1 MTFRRWVILAH
12 VVLVAGLSGALAQPT
27 SRLALGA
34 TASGTIDTWSSKHVY
49 FVSVPNGLEALT
61 IEVDGEGRDA
71 DLGVYLGDRELHR
84 DTSSDPNPT
93 FTLRDP
99 VAGEYRVEV
108 LNLLFHD
115 LRYTVRAYGDGAGM
129 DRESGSTTAE
139 DGLFGSTRMGAIELG
154 GRRQGTVP
162 ASQIDHAYDLYVPA
176 DTDRLA
182 IRVDADGVDVD
193 LAVELDG
200 AEIYDD
206 ISADPYPTFTQ
217 RDPVAGRYTIRVKN
231 LLPRDIPY
239 LLSVD
244 ALGPSEAGS
253 TPSDTSTAPATPAR
267 PASDTSWV
275 ADFADGDVGGWTVEN
290 GTLSNPGHDGPDG
303 RGHLY
308 AVTPSDGRT
317 GYFVAPA
324 TVSGDW
330 SAVTSVQLTLRIGP
344 KHPDGSRYGAF
355 TSGAAGD
362 VVLTNGA
369 KTAAFVFPNDVTA
382 SWSTFDV
389 PLDGDAGWRL
399 GGGAR
404 SLAEVVANV
413 TSFKIRAEYLL
424 GTADAGLA
432 EVRLR
437 GGATPATTTATAI
450 GSAVV
455 LDCDQRA
462 DEGELA
468 SLRPGERATVSC
480 PAGCSSGRTVWGT
493 DVYTDDSSVC
503 RAAVH
508 AGIVDL
514 QQGGTATLTILPG
527 ASSYL
532 GTDRHGIRT
541 VPYGSWD
548 RSFSLERAIADE
560 PAVAPPAR
568 TRLSVHATTVAAGEP
583 VTVEFTGGPSDAQAW
598 VGLFRVGAED
608 RAYLDWQYTG
618 GAEAD
623 RVALDAPRE
632 AGRYEARIFADVGYD
647 RLATS
652 STFEVTDR

>member
-27 SRLALGA
+27 NRLALGA

-49 FVSVPNGLEALT
+49 LVSVPNGLASLT
-61 IEVDGEGRDA
+61 IDVDGEGRDA

-99 VAGEYRVEV
+99 VAGEYRIEV

-115 LRYTVRAYGDGAGM
+115 LRYTVRAYGDGAGS
-129 DRESGSTTAE
+129 DRESGGPTVDDS
-139 DGLFGSTRMGAIELG
+139 LFGSTRMGSIELG

-162 ASQIDHAYDLYVPA
+162 ASQIDHVYELYVPA

-193 LAVELDG
+193 LAVDFEG
-200 AEIYDD
+200 AEIFDD
-206 ISADPYPTFTQ
+206 ISTDPYPTFTQ
-217 RDPVAGRYTIRVKN
+217 RDPTPGRYTIRVKN

-239 LLSVD
+239 LLTVD
-244 ALGPSEAGS
+244 ALGPSEAGAS
-253 TPSDTSTAPATPAR
+253 PSGTPTTTPTPPTPTSD
-267 PASDTSWV
+267 ASWIAS
-275 ADFADGDVGGWTVEN
+275 FAAGGVDGWTVEN
-290 GTLSNPGHDGPDG
+290 GTLSNPGRDGPDG
-303 RGHLY
+303 RGYLY
-308 AVTPSDGRT
+308 AVTPSDGAT

-324 TVSGDW
+324 TASGDW
-330 SAVTSVQLTLRIGP
+330 STATSVQLTLRIGP
-344 KHPDGSRYGAF
+344 KHPNGRRFGPFA
-355 TSGAAGD
+355 SGAAGD
-362 VVLTNGA
+362 VIVANGE
-369 KTAAFVFPNDVTA
+369 KTAAFVFPSDVTA

-399 GGGAR
+399 GGGAQ
-404 SLAEVVANV
+404 SLAEVMANV

-424 GTADAGLA
+424 GDADAGLA

-437 GGATPATTTATAI
+437 AGPAPAPSASGTAI
-450 GSAVV
+450 V
-455 LDCDQRA
+455 LDCDDRA
-462 DEGELA
+462 DQGELDL
-468 SLRPGERATVSC
+468 LRTGQRATVIC
-480 PAGCSSGRTVWGT
+480 PAGCSSGRPVWGT

-514 QQGGTATLTILPG
+514 EQGGAATLTILPG
-527 ASSYL
+527 ESRYS
-532 GTDRHGIRT
+532 GTDRNGVRT

-548 RSFSLERAIADE
+548 RSFSFDR
-560 PAVAPPAR
+560 AVAAETGSAQPGR
-568 TRLSVHATTVAAGEP
+568 IRLTVHATTVEAGEP

-598 VGLFRVGAED
+598 VGLFRIGAGD
-608 RAYLDWQYTG
+608 REYLDWQYTE
-618 GAEAD
+618 GAQAD
-623 RVALDAPRE
+623 RLALTAPSE
-632 AGRYEARIFADVGYD
+632 PGRYEARLFADVGYD

-652 STFEVTDR
+652 SAFDVTAR